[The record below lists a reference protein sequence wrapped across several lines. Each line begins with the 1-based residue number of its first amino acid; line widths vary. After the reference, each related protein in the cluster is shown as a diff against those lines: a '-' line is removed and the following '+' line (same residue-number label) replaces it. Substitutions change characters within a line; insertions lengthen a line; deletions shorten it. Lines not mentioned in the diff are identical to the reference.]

1 MLNRPDLA
9 VSRLAACSVN
19 IVPRKG
25 HSNSALTLWSPQPMA
40 RYFSFPMEV
49 DANPIA
55 EFRSTLVIF
64 LIDILIVTMVRLGIC
79 LMMYRFSSVYRMSTL
94 VVVSLW
100 DGVWQGRWWLVQA
113 IYAFSYKTMLNVFR
127 VVIIFKVNNQEIKLL
142 RNDKSDVLW
151 KINI

>member
-1 MLNRPDLA
+1 
-9 VSRLAACSVN
+9 
-19 IVPRKG
+19 
-25 HSNSALTLWSPQPMA
+25 MA

-64 LIDILIVTMVRLGIC
+64 LIDILIVTIVRLGIC

-100 DGVWQGRWWLVQA
+100 DGV
-113 IYAFSYKTMLNVFR
+113 
-127 VVIIFKVNNQEIKLL
+127 
-142 RNDKSDVLW
+142 
-151 KINI
+151 